1 MTGAPLPYWR
11 LSLYYF
17 FYFAFIGV
25 FSPYFTLY
33 LQGLSLSAADI
44 ALLMSQMQLM
54 RLLAPTFWG
63 WLADKRGRRVD
74 IIRLSALCACVG
86 FTGFFLTDNF
96 VQLFIPMT
104 LMAFFWSASLPL
116 VESLTFA
123 HLGEQHQQIGRA
135 HV

>member
-1 MTGAPLPYWR
+1 MIGAPLPYWR

-54 RLLAPTFWG
+54 R
-63 WLADKRGRRVD
+63 
-74 IIRLSALCACVG
+74 
-86 FTGFFLTDNF
+86 
-96 VQLFIPMT
+96 
-104 LMAFFWSASLPL
+104 
-116 VESLTFA
+116 
-123 HLGEQHQQIGRA
+123 
-135 HV
+135 